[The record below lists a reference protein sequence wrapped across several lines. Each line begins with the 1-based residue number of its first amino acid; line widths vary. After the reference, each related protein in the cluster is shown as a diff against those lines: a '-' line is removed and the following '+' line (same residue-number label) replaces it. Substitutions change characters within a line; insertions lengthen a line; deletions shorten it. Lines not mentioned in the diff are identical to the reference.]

1 MSNELKNDNLEQ
13 PKDRAKRKLRKL
25 KRDPKAFVKDS
36 QAYVKTYRTVM
47 FTWAKLGS
55 FAIVLAASFLIVFY
69 YGLVA
74 SPRYVSE
81 SQFVVKQ
88 SSSNELP
95 MAGLVA
101 LGSVSPSMRDSLI
114 LKAFIESRAM
124 ALELDKSMS
133 LKAHYQR
140 DEWDSF
146 SSLSSG
152 ASTED
157 YIKYYLDHVKVQH
170 DELSDIL
177 KVEVQAF
184 EPEFAQK
191 VSESLLK
198 ISERFING
206 LGSKMVT
213 EQIGYAEKEV
223 ERAYKALK
231 TNQKDLVSFQDENQL
246 YSPEQQGNSLMA
258 AIQGLESEI
267 TTQKAELKSLVA
279 FMRNTAPEVK
289 AKKIRIKALE
299 DQLKEEKNRLT
310 NQDQKSINK
319 INADFQE
326 IKLNTELASSL
337 YTTSLASLE
346 TVRSEAYRKLKHL
359 LVIEPPAIA
368 QDSKYP
374 RRIYTIVTW
383 FAVLLLIYAIVR
395 LITTIIREHK
405 D

>member
-1 MSNELKNDNLEQ
+1 
-13 PKDRAKRKLRKL
+13 
-25 KRDPKAFVKDS
+25 
-36 QAYVKTYRTVM
+36 
-47 FTWAKLGS
+47 
-55 FAIVLAASFLIVFY
+55 LAASFLIVFY
-69 YGLVA
+69 YGVVA

-95 MAGLVA
+95 MAGLAA
-101 LGSVSPSMRDSLI
+101 LGSVSPSMRDALI

-146 SSLSSG
+146 SRLSAD

-157 YIKYYLDHVKVQH
+157 YIKYYLAHVKVQH

-191 VSESLLK
+191 VSESLLN

-231 TNQKDLVSFQDENQL
+231 SNQENLVDFQDKNQL

-258 AIQGLESEI
+258 AIQGLEAEI

-279 FMRNTAPEVK
+279 FMRNAAPEVR

-374 RRIYTIVTW
+374 RRLYTIVTW